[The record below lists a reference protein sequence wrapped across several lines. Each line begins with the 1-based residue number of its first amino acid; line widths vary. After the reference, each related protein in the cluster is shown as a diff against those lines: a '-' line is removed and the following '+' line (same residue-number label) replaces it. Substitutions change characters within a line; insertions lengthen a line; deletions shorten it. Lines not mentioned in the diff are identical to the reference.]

1 MNSTHMFYL
10 LNDTQETQWRNISCI
25 SPDLKWSLSNFQ
37 VIAIIW
43 LFSFLSA
50 SPWAHFTKVLQ
61 PKNFPKIMWNHFH
74 FLINLP
80 KTLFPGAPI
89 TTAFPSSHLWRDD
102 QCPKEIPKKEEAFRH
117 TSKRWKSWKSP
128 QTTLWMYGISR
139 TPEISLKIP
148 PEDFSLDKDIL
159 NICKAIC

>member
-1 MNSTHMFYL
+1 MIPRRH
-10 LNDTQETQWRNISCI
+10 NDETSLASPQIS
-25 SPDLKWSLSNFQ
+25 SDLFQ

-61 PKNFPKIMWNHFH
+61 PKNIPKIRWNYFH

-80 KTLFPGAPI
+80 KTLFHGAPI
-89 TTAFPSSHLWRDD
+89 TTAFPSWHLWRDD

-148 PEDFSLDKDIL
+148 PEDFSPEKDIL